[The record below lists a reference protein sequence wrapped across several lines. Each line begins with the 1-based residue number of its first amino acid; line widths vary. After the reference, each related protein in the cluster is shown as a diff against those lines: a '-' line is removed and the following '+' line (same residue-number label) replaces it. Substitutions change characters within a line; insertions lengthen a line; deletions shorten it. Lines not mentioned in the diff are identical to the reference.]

1 MYGSRTNVEVE
12 AMMGGAEEG
21 RGDDQLIQSLQQST
35 LDHVVVS
42 RSCTCT
48 TLEQPTLQQSILDP
62 APH

>member
-1 MYGSRTNVEVE
+1 MYGGRTNVEVG